1 MPPPTD
7 PTTGGAAKHPV
18 RPVRLGVHGS
28 PRLAAELVA
37 AAGHDRRHVEFVPYD
52 VADPFG
58 PLRADEMDVLIVKYP
73 LHEPDL
79 AFSEPVLFDDR
90 ALILGA
96 HHPLATRATVSVEE
110 AADYDTFS
118 CPGDFPPYVWDQVVP
133 PRTPGGRPVHRVHPM
148 TTVAEMVDLLAR
160 STTVHLSFHSLKDI
174 LPPHIRA
181 VPLHDLPPAPV
192 SLAWRRNTQLP
203 LLVRQF
209 VTDAERSTRP

>member
-1 MPPPTD
+1 MPPPRDATAD
-7 PTTGGAAKHPV
+7 AAN
-18 RPVRLGVHGS
+18 RPARPLRLGVHGA

-37 AAGHDRRHVEFVPYD
+37 AAGHDRRDVEFVPYD
-52 VADPFG
+52 VTDPFG
-58 PLRADEMDVLIVKYP
+58 PLRAGEMDVLIVKYP

-79 AFSEPVLFDDR
+79 AVGRPVLFDDR

-118 CPGDFPPYVWDQVVP
+118 CPGDFPPYVWDRVVP
-133 PRTPGGRPVHRVHPM
+133 PRTPGGRPIRRVHPM

-160 STTVHLSFHSLKDI
+160 STTVHLSFDSLKDV

-192 SLAWRRNTQLP
+192 SLAWLRDARLP
-203 LLVRQF
+203 SPIRQF
-209 VTDAERSTRP
+209 ITDAERSTRP